1 MREGLK
7 HFSIKMDLLNEAVS
21 YVKKAFLPEEKPG
34 ERQRFEEQ
42 MRTGKFRPERIQGG
56 ALVLDPSS
64 FFNPKSIAKGQ
75 TLEAIER
82 LAKGQFKY
90 HGNWA
95 GPSYSAGRF
104 FDKDEIITTDDIIR
118 NPPTDSLDALT
129 LKHDL
134 RYQLAATRDTLE
146 ERRKGLRLADE
157 DFIREAEE
165 MLNSQSMSTGLRAK
179 TLAAVVAFKGKLKS
193 DLGYKIDKLP
203 NADEAK
209 AVVMDYFNQVDPSEL
224 NFDSKRDILSQ
235 EQVLKQFGT
244 DEFGDD
250 LVEPLA
256 DQVTDQAI
264 EEENEKITDD
274 QPVSIESVNEVISA
288 ASEVND
294 DQMAWAALQ
303 LFY

>member
-1 MREGLK
+1 
-7 HFSIKMDLLNEAVS
+7 MDLLNEAVS

-34 ERQRFEEQ
+34 ERKRFEEQ

-118 NPPTDSLDALT
+118 NPPTDPLDALT

-146 ERRKGLRLADE
+146 ARRKGLRLADE

-165 MLNSQSMSTGLRAK
+165 LLNSQSMSAGLRAK

-209 AVVMDYFNQVDPSEL
+209 SVVMDYFNQVDPSEL
-224 NFDSKRDILSQ
+224 NFDSKRDIQSQ

-250 LVEPLA
+250 LVESLA